1 MRNKLKGIITK
12 GLCVL
17 LVISLIGC
25 EVGWDQQVNP
35 VVTDGVLLPAVARVI
50 DEQWTVVAP
59 YLEEELSARGL
70 EMGSSLDRVPHGAEV
85 VELMLEEESGR
96 DYLQFCYSIAVGEDS
111 AAVLAAA
118 RAILPKEEYD
128 ALRLKV
134 DETER
139 NARSLGLEESRTLP
153 PNQRAAFMRDLQKL
167 VTKTVVLLVAGIV
180 YACIPDMVF
189 WGKVSAAAA
198 IAVASGIVA
207 TTVFSLYRFYTYSAD
222 SMAISFQEWITDVT
236 TDPAASFAVASSMM
250 AVGKTM
256 ANGPVVT
263 GLVIAVFSIYQVMD
277 LLKPM
282 LKKYNFGA

>member
-1 MRNKLKGIITK
+1 MR
-12 GLCVL
+12 
-17 LVISLIGC
+17 S
-25 EVGWDQQVNP
+25 
-35 VVTDGVLLPAVARVI
+35 
-50 DEQWTVVAP
+50 
-59 YLEEELSARGL
+59 
-70 EMGSSLDRVPHGAEV
+70 
-85 VELMLEEESGR
+85 
-96 DYLQFCYSIAVGEDS
+96 F
-111 AAVLAAA
+111 
-118 RAILPKEEYD
+118 
-128 ALRLKV
+128 
-134 DETER
+134 
-139 NARSLGLEESRTLP
+139 GLEESRTLP

-180 YACIPDMVF
+180 YACIPDVVF

-207 TTVFSLYRFYTYSAD
+207 TTVFSIYRFYTYSAD
-222 SMAISFQEWITDVT
+222 EMAVSFQEWITDVT

-282 LKKYNFGA
+282 LRKYNFGA

>member
-1 MRNKLKGIITK
+1 
-12 GLCVL
+12 
-17 LVISLIGC
+17 
-25 EVGWDQQVNP
+25 
-35 VVTDGVLLPAVARVI
+35 
-50 DEQWTVVAP
+50 
-59 YLEEELSARGL
+59 
-70 EMGSSLDRVPHGAEV
+70 
-85 VELMLEEESGR
+85 MLEEESGR

-222 SMAISFQEWITDVT
+222 
-236 TDPAASFAVASSMM
+236 
-250 AVGKTM
+250 
-256 ANGPVVT
+256 
-263 GLVIAVFSIYQVMD
+263 
-277 LLKPM
+277 
-282 LKKYNFGA
+282 

>member
-1 MRNKLKGIITK
+1 MRRKLNGVVTK

-17 LVISLIGC
+17 LIISLVGC
-25 EVGWDQQVNP
+25 EVGWDQHMNP
-35 VVTDGVLLPAVARVI
+35 VVADGELLPAVARVI
-50 DEQWTVVAP
+50 DEQWAVVAP
-59 YLEEELSARGL
+59 YLEETLLSRASDSEGSFGNVPDGARL
-70 EMGSSLDRVPHGAEV
+70 
-85 VELMLEEESGR
+85 VELILEEESGH
-96 DYLQFCYSIAVGEDS
+96 DYLQFCYTVAKSDDS
-111 AAVLAAA
+111 AFVLAAA
-118 RAILPKEEYD
+118 KELLPKDTYEE
-128 ALRLKV
+128 LWLKV

-139 NARSLGLEESRTLP
+139 SMRSLGLQESRTLP

-167 VTKTVVLLVAGIV
+167 VTKTIVLLVAGIV
-180 YACIPDMVF
+180 YACIPNVVF

-207 TTVFSLYRFYTYSAD
+207 TTVFSIYRFYTYSED
-222 SMAISFQEWITDVT
+222 EMAVSFQEWITDVT
-236 TDPAASFAVASSMM
+236 TDPAASFAIASSML

>member
-1 MRNKLKGIITK
+1 MQKKLNGIVTK

-25 EVGWDQQVNP
+25 EVGWDQHINP

-50 DEQWTVVAP
+50 DEQWAVVAP
-59 YLEEELSARGL
+59 YLEEDLTSRGY
-70 EMGSSLDRVPHGAEV
+70 GLDSTVAGVPDGAQL
-85 VELMLEEESGR
+85 VELILEEDAGR
-96 DYLQFCYSIAVGEDS
+96 DYLEFCYSIAVGEDS
-111 AAVLAAA
+111 ALVLAAA
-118 RAILPKEEYD
+118 RGILPEGEYEE
-128 ALRLKV
+128 LRLRV

-139 NARSLGLEESRTLP
+139 SMRAFGLQEARTLP

-180 YACIPDMVF
+180 YACIPNVVF

-207 TTVFSLYRFYTYSAD
+207 TTVFSIYRFYTYAAD
-222 SMAISFQEWITDVT
+222 EMAVSFQEWITDVT